1 MKYFWKPLLSYPGKT
16 ETRFPRLFTA
26 FAAIVATLLTLMFS
40 ALTLESEQ
48 LTLSLLIWRLLALP
62 VAACS
67 AVVSLCFVVF
77 QFICIRR
84 IFMQLAYSGIESDWK
99 SRASEWIRLAEHAS
113 IFPVDNAALKM
124 LKLEGEMPVD
134 GDIALRLSVED
145 DETSGMSRMQIVVQR
160 LQEQLDLTHIDAR
173 TERPELFLY
182 VGNTAESVRDDL
194 TSLIQSAHASLKQA
208 SFRYF
213 EEVPDLSLVQE
224 WADSSFSGFRLLII
238 AELHNGDRR
247 NFCEYACALLF
258 SRNRIIASDRMP
270 VCCFKGMNS
279 KVHHLGKKIDLLLSA
294 EQVKAADLRH
304 VWTGD
309 LQGESLHLLM
319 DSLKENNAGIKI
331 RSWQNM
337 RIANTWTAG
346 YQWLMME
353 WSAKAVRNGQRGQ
366 LLAARESAGE
376 QVLFLQMHSELTQCT
391 DNYSPVCLK
400 SIKMV
405 GSLFG
410 CSFMLGTS
418 LLLIATSIQK
428 GWTFE
433 EDYFVLS
440 AVFIIPLM
448 MALIATGFTLDK
460 SHKREAEL
468 TGYYD
473 YE

>member
-26 FAAIVATLLTLMFS
+26 VAGIVATLLMLMFS

-62 VAACS
+62 VAVCS
-67 AVVSLCFVVF
+67 AVVSLCFIVF
-77 QFICIRR
+77 HLICSWRL
-84 IFMQLAYSGIESDWK
+84 FMQLAYIGIEKDWK
-99 SRASEWIRLAEHAS
+99 SRASEWMRLAEHAS

-124 LKLEGEMPVD
+124 LKLEGEMPAD

-145 DETSGMSRMQIVVQR
+145 DETSGMSRMQIVVQH
-160 LQEQLDLTHIDAR
+160 LLEQLDLTHIDAR

-182 VGNTAESVRDDL
+182 LGNSAESVRDDL

-208 SFRYF
+208 SFHYI

-238 AELHNGDRR
+238 AELHNGDSR

-258 SRNRIIASDRMP
+258 SRNRKIGGDRMP
-270 VCCFKGMNS
+270 VCCFKGMSS
-279 KVHHLGKKIDLLLSA
+279 KVHHLGKKIDVLLSA
-294 EQVKAADLRH
+294 EQVKASDLRH
-304 VWTGD
+304 AWTGD

-319 DSLKENNAGIKI
+319 DSLKENNAGINI

-337 RIANTWTAG
+337 RIADTWTPG

-353 WSAKAVRNGQRGQ
+353 WSAKAVRHGQRGQ

-376 QVLFLQMHSELTQCT
+376 QVIFLQMHSELTRLK
-391 DNYSPVCLK
+391 DNYSSVYLK
-400 SIKMV
+400 SIKKV
-405 GSLFG
+405 GSLLG
-410 CSFMLGTS
+410 CTFMLGAS
-418 LLLIATSIQK
+418 LLMIATSIQE
-428 GWTFE
+428 GWAFE
-433 EDYFVLS
+433 SDYFIRTV
-440 AVFIIPLM
+440 VFIIPPM
-448 MALIATGFTLDK
+448 MALIVTGFTLDK
-460 SHKREAEL
+460 SYKREAEL
-468 TGYYD
+468 ISYYD